1 MTNEVVIKGGFGGR
15 IEVRRDQ
22 ILEIIN
28 DGGQQ
33 ICDFFAFNTE
43 NLDETL
49 SPTHTRSMLRR
60 IVLQVGDRL
69 YSRFREPMFEIIEDT
84 CGRHD
89 ITCPPCDPVVYE
101 QRFGMHDHRSCRTN
115 LAEAIADM
123 KIPYAFLPE
132 PINFFQN
139 TPIMADGSIEQ
150 LTSLAKPGDK
160 VVLRTEMDLIA
171 AGSACPMEG
180 GVNGDR
186 LTDIRFVV
194 RKV

>member
-1 MTNEVVIKGGFGGR
+1 MTNEVVIKGGFGGC

-28 DGGQQ
+28 DDGQQ

-43 NLDETL
+43 NLDNAL
-49 SPTHTRSMLRR
+49 SPSHTRSMLRR
-60 IVLQVGDRL
+60 ITLQVGDRL

-89 ITCPPCDPVVYE
+89 ITLPPCDPVVYE
-101 QRFGMHDHRSCRTN
+101 QRFGMYAHRNCRTN
-115 LAEAIADM
+115 LAEAIAD
-123 KIPYAFLPE
+123 KVIPYAFLPE
-132 PINFFQN
+132 PISFFQN
-139 TPIMADGSIEQ
+139 TPIMADGSIQQ

-194 RKV
+194 REV

>member
-33 ICDFFAFNTE
+33 ICDFFAFNIE

-115 LAEAIADM
+115 LAEAIADK

-139 TPIMADGSIEQ
+139 TPIMADGRIEQ

>member
-15 IEVRRDQ
+15 IEVRRGQ
-22 ILEIIN
+22 TLEIIN

-101 QRFGMHDHRSCRTN
+101 QRFGMYDHRSCRTN

-150 LTSLAKPGDK
+150 LTSLAKAGDK